1 MTTRCALDPDE
12 VSYCEAAGWAAYY
25 QRDWPR
31 VLRLM
36 VRLNRAQFGM
46 GWADAVAA
54 ALDTVRA
61 AAAFAPAANNLAA
74 TRHHLKRYFARA
86 RRSAGI
92 GADAATLAERELDY
106 WVVHRELANRRK
118 ADRADD
124 DLTPLV
130 ESLAHLHAA
139 VFGSTPERM
148 RVSAALRALAAARV
162 DRITGGYS
170 DDVAADWERIY
181 DLLRDAYR
189 AAQAVDRRPT
199 AAGAR
204 MEVAL

>member
-1 MTTRCALDPDE
+1 MTIRRALDPDE
-12 VSYCEAAGWAAYY
+12 VSYCETAGWAAYY
-25 QRDWPR
+25 DRDWPR

-46 GWADAVAA
+46 GLAEAVAA
-54 ALDTVRA
+54 AVDTVRA
-61 AAAFAPAANNLAA
+61 TATFAPAANNLKA
-74 TRHHLKRYFARA
+74 THRHLTRYFARA

-92 GADAATLAERELDY
+92 ATDATTLADHELDY
-106 WVVHRELANRRK
+106 WVIHRELANRRK

-124 DLTPLV
+124 DLALLV
-130 ESLAHLHAA
+130 DALARLHAA

-170 DDVAADWERIY
+170 DDVAADWAAIY
-181 DLLRDAYR
+181 RLLRDAYR
-189 AAQAVDRRPT
+189 AV
-199 AAGAR
+199 
-204 MEVAL
+204 EVAS

>member
-1 MTTRCALDPDE
+1 MTIRRVLDPDE
-12 VSYCEAAGWAAYY
+12 VSFCEAAGWAAYY
-25 QRDWPR
+25 QRDWTR

-46 GWADAVAA
+46 GPVDAIAA

-61 AAAFAPAANNLAA
+61 TAAFAPAANNLAA
-74 TRHHLKRYFARA
+74 TRCHLTRYFARA

-92 GADAATLAERELDY
+92 SADAAKLADRELDY

-130 ESLAHLHAA
+130 EALARLHAA

-170 DDVAADWERIY
+170 DDVAADWARIV

-189 AAQAVDRRPT
+189 AARAVDRRPT

-204 MEVAL
+204 REVAS

>member
-1 MTTRCALDPDE
+1 MALQHRIDPDTIGF
-12 VSYCEAAGWAAYY
+12 CEGAGWAAYY
-25 QRDWPR
+25 DRDWPQ
-31 VLRLM
+31 VLWLM

-46 GWADAVAA
+46 GWGEAIAA

-61 AAAFAPAANNLAA
+61 AAAFAPVANDLRA
-74 TRHHLKRYFARA
+74 TRHHLTRYFARA
-86 RRSAGI
+86 RRAAGMR
-92 GADAATLAERELDY
+92 AEAATLAALELDY

-118 ADRADD
+118 VNRADAN
-124 DLTPLV
+124 
-130 ESLAHLHAA
+130 LAPMVDALAQLHAA

-170 DDVAADWERIY
+170 DDVAADWAQIHQ
-181 DLLRDAYR
+181 LLRDAYR
-189 AAQAVDRRPT
+189 AIQLVGERPT

-204 MEVAL
+204 LGVAS